1 VGAVGATRETALSE
15 FGRLMRRRKMTREFR
30 SERIAPD
37 LITEILDAARRVPT
51 AGNSQGLE
59 FLVLD
64 EPDAVERYWSTT
76 FSESGRASFRWQGL
90 FDAPVLISVYGD
102 PDAYTDRYSEPDKTH
117 AGLSSADGWTTPY
130 WLVDASMAALAV
142 QLGAIDAGL
151 GVLLFGQFD
160 HAGSVAKEFGVPEHM
175 VTTGT
180 IALGWPAESATRA
193 DPGSAETTAQP
204 GLSSSRPRRNLE
216 SMVHKNRWP
225 VA

>member
-1 VGAVGATRETALSE
+1 VGAVGTTRETALSE

-30 SERIAPD
+30 SETIAPS

-64 EPDAVERYWSTT
+64 QPDAVERYWSTT

-90 FDAPVLISVYGD
+90 FDAPVLISVYGN

-117 AGLSSADGWTTPY
+117 VGLSSADDWTTPY

-160 HAGSVAKEFGVPEHM
+160 HAGSVAEEFGVPERM

-180 IALGWPAESATRA
+180 IAIGWPAESADQA
-193 DPGSAETTAQP
+193 
-204 GLSSSRPRRNLE
+204 GLSSSRPRRDLE
-216 SMVHKNRWP
+216 SMVHKNHWSI
-225 VA
+225 A